1 MADEHEN
8 ILQETK
14 EIWNEN
20 AAFWD
25 SIIGDAGNRF
35 HRTIVEP
42 ATLELLS
49 PAAGESIL
57 EVACGNGAF
66 ARTLAQF
73 GVHVV
78 ASDFSEALLERAK
91 ERTPDRSSIEYVLA
105 DATQKEQLLRLGE
118 NQFDAAVCNMA
129 LMDMPTI
136 EPLFAALSRLLK
148 PEGRFVFSVQH
159 PCFNSN
165 SAVKM
170 VETEDHDGGLKT
182 TYSIKVSKY
191 LTPQADRGVGIV
203 GQPAPHHLFHRPINL
218 LLRAGFRAGF
228 ILDALEEPADD
239 TGQKESDWSSW
250 ANYSETPP
258 ALVIRFRLKP

>member
-1 MADEHEN
+1 MADDQKS

-14 EIWNEN
+14 DVWNKN

-25 SIIGDAGNRF
+25 GIIGDTGNRF
-35 HRTIVEP
+35 HRTVIEP

-49 PAAGESIL
+49 PTAGESIL
-57 EVACGNGAF
+57 EVASGNGAF
-66 ARTLAQF
+66 ARTLAQL
-73 GVHVV
+73 GVNVV

-91 ERTPDRSSIEYVLA
+91 ERAFSGSSVEYVLA
-105 DATQKEQLLRLGE
+105 DATQKEQLLELGE
-118 NQFDAAVCNMA
+118 KRFDAAVCNMA

-136 EPLFAALSRLLK
+136 EPLFAALNRLLK

-165 SAVKM
+165 SAAKM
-170 VETEDHDGGLKT
+170 VEMEDHDGELKT
-182 TYSIKVSKY
+182 IYSIKVSKY

-203 GQPAPHHLFHRPINL
+203 GQPTPHHLFHRPINL
-218 LLRAGFRAGF
+218 LLRAGFEAGF
-228 ILDALEEPADD
+228 MLDALEEPTDG
-239 TGQKESDWSSW
+239 TGRKEGDWSSW

-258 ALVIRFRLKP
+258 ALIVRLRLKS